1 VSHDPIQRPT
11 SPPRRAPPQ
20 GRPGARRPLRERL
33 AHPHIRPPELTPPRK
48 KALAW
53 TGGILALIAIAIAV
67 LIAFWDWNWFRGP
80 LARVASERLHRQVAI
95 AGDLNVNLWSWQP
108 SATVDGISIANPAW
122 AGKERLGGID
132 RFAVRIRLVPLLRGR
147 LDIRQVRVSRPD
159 FSLLADAKGRK
170 NWDFSDGRDAG
181 PASFPPIHNFIIEDG
196 HVRYLDTKR
205 DIRFQGVL
213 NAHERYWEH
222 RAGFEL
228 NGQGTINGAPFR
240 AEVTG
245 GPLLNI
251 DRSTPYPFNADIHA
265 GRTAVTAHGQVPK
278 PFDLGRFTVALT
290 ARGPDMAQLFPLTGL
305 AFPNSPPYNL
315 KGTLLRNGN
324 LWTIDDLAGRVGA
337 SDLAG
342 DLAVTTGRVR
352 PFLKANLSSR
362 SLDFTDLGA
371 LFGGR
376 PTHVAPGAPPPEPP
390 RAGQT
395 HFFPDATLDFKR
407 IHAMDADVTYKAA
420 SIHDAPVS
428 LRAASARVRLDDGLL
443 RADPLSMDLPQG
455 RVAGHV
461 SLNARKATPVTDL
474 DLRLSNARIEHLV
487 PVKLAGGPP
496 ITGAL
501 VGRARLSG
509 AGDSVHK
516 ALSRANGQVTVVAP
530 GGEIRQG
537 VAELL
542 GLNVI
547 KGLGLLNKKD
557 TTPVR
562 CAVADFR
569 TQGGVM
575 RADNIV
581 MDTGPVLVKGEGQI
595 NLATEQMDLRVRGH
609 DKKFRL
615 LRVLLPIKATGPIN
629 APKLGVETGGAIA
642 QAGVGLSL
650 GAVLSPLAAIFPF
663 VDPGLAKDADCAAL
677 IAQANASGA
686 PVKTAPAAH
695 R

>member
-1 VSHDPIQRPT
+1 
-11 SPPRRAPPQ
+11 
-20 GRPGARRPLRERL
+20 L

-53 TGGILALIAIAIAV
+53 TGGVLALIAIAIAV
-67 LIAFWDWNWFRGP
+67 LIAVWDWNWFRGP
-80 LARVASERLHRQVAI
+80 LARMASARMHREVTI
-95 AGDLNVNLWSWQP
+95 AGNLNVNLWSWRP
-108 SATVDGISIANPAW
+108 SATVDGVSIANPPW
-122 AGKERLGGID
+122 AGKDRLGAID
-132 RFAVRIRLVPLLRGR
+132 RITVKIRLVPLLWGHLDLRQLR
-147 LDIRQVRVSRPD
+147 LDRPD
-159 FSLLADAKGRK
+159 FALVADSKGRK
-170 NWDFSDGRDAG
+170 NWDFSDGRDQS
-181 PASFPPIHNFIIEDG
+181 PTKLPLIHNFIINDG
-196 HVRYLDTKR
+196 HLRYVDAKR
-205 DIRFQGVL
+205 EIRFQGVL

-240 AEVTG
+240 AQLTG

-251 DRSTPYPFNADIHA
+251 DRNHPYPFNADIRA
-265 GRTAVTAHGQVPK
+265 GQTTITAQGQVPK

-290 ARGPDMAQLFPLTGL
+290 GRGPDMAQLFPLTGL

-315 KGTLLRNGN
+315 KGTLIRDGH
-324 LWTIDDLAGRVGA
+324 LWKIDDLGGRVGA

-342 DLAVTTGRVR
+342 HLAVTTGRVR
-352 PFLKANLSSR
+352 PFLSANLRSR

-376 PTHVAPGAPPPEPP
+376 PTHAAPGAPPPVVPKGP
-390 RAGQT
+390 T

-407 IHAMDADVTYKAA
+407 IRAMDADVTYKAA
-420 SIHDAPVS
+420 SIRDAPVR
-428 LRAASARVRLDDGLL
+428 LSAGSVRVRLDDGLL

-461 SLNARKATPVTDL
+461 NLNARKAVPVTDL
-474 DLRLSNARIEHLV
+474 DLRLTNARIEHLV
-487 PVKLAGGPP
+487 PVTLQGGPP

-501 VGRARLSG
+501 VGRAKLTG

-516 ALSRANGQVTVVAP
+516 ALSHADGQVVVVAP
-530 GGEIRQG
+530 GGEIRKG
-537 VAELL
+537 IAELL

-581 MDTGPVLVKGEGQI
+581 FDTGPVLVTGSGEI
-595 NLATEQMDLRVRGH
+595 NLANEQMDLRVRGH

-615 LRVLLPIKATGPIN
+615 MRVMLPIKATGPIN
-629 APKLGVETGGAIA
+629 APKLGVDAGPAVA

-650 GAVLSPLAAIFPF
+650 GALLSPLAAIFPF
-663 VDPGLAKDADCAAL
+663 VDPGLAKDANCGAL
-677 IAQANASGA
+677 IAQAGAQGA
-686 PVKTAPAAH
+686 PVKTASAAH